1 MIEKLENIILELEA
15 KALQGADVWQQINK
29 LKLLVK
35 ELENEKDL
43 H

>member
-1 MIEKLENIILELEA
+1 MIEKLENIILELEV
-15 KALQGADVWQQINK
+15 KALQGADIWQQINK